1 MDEEETVGG
10 RKREKRTGDGRQ
22 AREGSGGHQTT
33 PSSRPSPTATRID
46 PRLPTSGQYQPW
58 ALAATSSQPL
68 AASGILW
75 HPPQTRRP
83 ASTRTATAQPASMSA
98 ISPLPAKSTRLPI
111 NALQPPLALDDRRS
125 SIVCFRRECPCCSAR
140 YQHVQWHR
148 PLGGQLTAAPAHAI
162 DVRLPV
168 ASSICQYMCSLAYAH
183 SNAAAVVPTVTTQA
197 LTCEC
202 APSAH

>member
-1 MDEEETVGG
+1 MGG
-10 RKREKRTGDGRQ
+10 RKREKRTDDGRQ

-75 HPPQTRRP
+75 HPPQTRPGSHRP
-83 ASTRTATAQPASMSA
+83 TRPRSPHRCLPSA
-98 ISPLPAKSTRLPI
+98 CCRPKSTRLPI

-148 PLGGQLTAAPAHAI
+148 PFGGQLTAAPAHAI

>member
-1 MDEEETVGG
+1 MGG

-46 PRLPTSGQYQPW
+46 PGLPTSGQYQPW
-58 ALAATSSQPL
+58 ALAATRSQPL
-68 AASGILW
+68 AVSGI
-75 HPPQTRRP
+75 PTRVPSTRRRP
-83 ASTRTATAQPASMSA
+83 GVQPRLVSRPRSPHRCLPSA
-98 ISPLPAKSTRLPI
+98 RCRPKSTRLPI

-148 PLGGQLTAAPAHAI
+148 PFGGQLTAAPAHAI

-197 LTCEC
+197 LTREC
-202 APSAH
+202 AVSE